1 MAPGHSRLLVNDQF
15 CSHVSRLVATVLG
28 HCSEERS
35 SWWWVGPGGGAG
47 CRTDL
52 ADLNALWGSAG
63 SVWLT
68 SLTRL
73 AWTPISGRASG
84 MFRWENMETE
94 WSMFFVAI
102 AEAAAPCCGH
112 KPHACHSS
120 SPITLL
126 ITCGPLKF
134 GMMSGWKRIL
144 GMTGLKWHVVH
155 QPNMIKMP
163 ACPVNLILGS
173 KSRKPTK
180 QSESLLAGVC
190 TWMCDENK

>member
-1 MAPGHSRLLVNDQF
+1 MSWTRWRGRMPYRSGRPQCIVRVCWVCLVNKSD
-15 CSHVSRLVATVLG
+15 G
-28 HCSEERS
+28 
-35 SWWWVGPGGGAG
+35 
-47 CRTDL
+47 
-52 ADLNALWGSAG
+52 
-63 SVWLT
+63 
-68 SLTRL
+68 L

-126 ITCGPLKF
+126 VTCGPLKL